1 MIFSL
6 VKRLTSKSIILWVLK
21 FSNVNPRNSKTA
33 LTLPFIQSKVLQP
46 YHESLSKKQFL
57 WRKKKYKTLWTTCCT
72 VVWDG
77 KKGVIKSDCK
87 LMSQKKEPR
96 RKKNPLI
103 SLLHWTIELSS
114 IKLSLQ
120 FKVCVK
126 LQIRLYQSFFSVLH
140 NEAIIYMKWDF
151 HFYTFLYIFP
161 IIKTRSFWLLLRD
174 SKLKNLVF
182 LIVERTTVRDFTVL
196 KTLKPKISCEIMVIE
211 K

>member
-1 MIFSL
+1 M
-6 VKRLTSKSIILWVLK
+6 TNKSIILWVLK
-21 FSNVNPRNSKTA
+21 FSNVNPWNSKTA

-57 WRKKKYKTLWTTCCT
+57 WRKKNTKPSGQHAAQWCEMA
-72 VVWDG
+72 
-77 KKGVIKSDCK
+77 KKGVTKSDYK
-87 LMSQKKEPR
+87 FLLQKKEPR
-96 RKKNPLI
+96 KNPLI
-103 SLLHWTIELSS
+103 SLLHWTRELSS

-151 HFYTFLYIFP
+151 HFYTFLFIFP

-182 LIVERTTVRDFTVL
+182 LIVERSTIKNF
-196 KTLKPKISCEIMVIE
+196 EA
-211 K
+211 

>member
-6 VKRLTSKSIILWVLK
+6 VKWLTSKSIILWVLM
-21 FSNVNPRNSKTA
+21 FSNVNPWNSKTA

-77 KKGVIKSDCK
+77 KKGVTKSDCK
-87 LMSQKKEPR
+87 FLLQKRNQEE
-96 RKKNPLI
+96 KNPLI
-103 SLLHWTIELSS
+103 SLLHWTRELSS

-126 LQIRLYQSFFSVLH
+126 LQIRLYQCLF
-140 NEAIIYMKWDF
+140 
-151 HFYTFLYIFP
+151 FLYYTMRP
-161 IIKTRSFWLLLRD
+161 
-174 SKLKNLVF
+174 
-182 LIVERTTVRDFTVL
+182 
-196 KTLKPKISCEIMVIE
+196 
-211 K
+211 

>member
-1 MIFSL
+1 M
-6 VKRLTSKSIILWVLK
+6 KSKSIILWLIM
-21 FSNVNPRNSKTA
+21 FSNVSPTNSKTA

-77 KKGVIKSDCK
+77 KKRGYKK
-87 LMSQKKEPR
+87 FLLQKRTKK
-96 RKKNPLI
+96 KKNPLI
-103 SLLHWTIELSS
+103 SLLHWTRELSS

-151 HFYTFLYIFP
+151 HFYTFF
-161 IIKTRSFWLLLRD
+161 KS
-174 SKLKNLVF
+174 
-182 LIVERTTVRDFTVL
+182 
-196 KTLKPKISCEIMVIE
+196 
-211 K
+211 

>member
-1 MIFSL
+1 MI
-6 VKRLTSKSIILWVLK
+6 

-57 WRKKKYKTLWTTCCT
+57 WRKKNTKPSGQHAAQWCEMA
-72 VVWDG
+72 
-77 KKGVIKSDCK
+77 KKGLQKVIASFCY
-87 LMSQKKEPR
+87 KKGTKK
-96 RKKNPLI
+96 KKNPLI
-103 SLLHWTIELSS
+103 SLLHWTRELSS

-151 HFYTFLYIFP
+151 HFYTFFKYHKSQIVCWRNFTIKFP
-161 IIKTRSFWLLLRD
+161 KTQ
-174 SKLKNLVF
+174 K
-182 LIVERTTVRDFTVL
+182 
-196 KTLKPKISCEIMVIE
+196 
-211 K
+211 

>member
-1 MIFSL
+1 M
-6 VKRLTSKSIILWVLK
+6 KSIILRVLK
-21 FSNVNPRNSKTA
+21 FSNVNPWNSKTA

-57 WRKKKYKTLWTTCCT
+57 WRKKNTKPSGQHAAQWCEMA
-72 VVWDG
+72 

-96 RKKNPLI
+96 RIKNPLI
-103 SLLHWTIELSS
+103 SLLHWSRELSS
-114 IKLSLQ
+114 IKLSFQ

-174 SKLKNLVF
+174 SKLKNLVS
-182 LIVERTTVRDFTVL
+182 LIVERATVRDFTVL